1 MSNLF
6 ILLKISFINSTG
18 INSLSKGVSTSNE
31 KKKLLITTATLLLIA
46 AVICFMST
54 TYSIALA
61 TVLKPMGYLDLIL
74 IVAVLFSCILSFITS
89 IYKAQGTLF

>member
-6 ILLKISFINSTG
+6 ILLKNSFINSTG

-61 TVLKPMGYLDLIL
+61 TVLKPMG
-74 IVAVLFSCILSFITS
+74 
-89 IYKAQGTLF
+89 

>member
-6 ILLKISFINSTG
+6 ILLKNSFINNTG

-46 AVICFMST
+46 AVICLCQPH
-54 TYSIALA
+54 I
-61 TVLKPMGYLDLIL
+61 
-74 IVAVLFSCILSFITS
+74 
-89 IYKAQGTLF
+89 Q